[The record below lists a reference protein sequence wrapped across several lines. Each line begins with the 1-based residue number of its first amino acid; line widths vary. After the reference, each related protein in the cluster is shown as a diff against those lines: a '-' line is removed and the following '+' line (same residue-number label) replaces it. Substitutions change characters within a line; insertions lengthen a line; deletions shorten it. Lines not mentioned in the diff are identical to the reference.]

1 MTRSEKALREEI
13 FRWLQARGW
22 KSATSPTIDLLM
34 EWTVTRFPQVLEPP
48 EPDVVQRGRK

>member
-1 MTRSEKALREEI
+1 MTKAEKALRDAI
-13 FRWLQARGW
+13 FTFLQQRGW

-48 EPDVVQRGRK
+48 EPDVIQRGRK